1 MGARADGARLARPL
15 FQAGDGGSR
24 PTSALHL
31 WLDRVTLNVA
41 RPLNQLW
48 HSTLPRYGRGF
59 IKNQSDLCYAAE
71 HEGRYY
77 AVAILSNPVARN
89 LPQDTWLELR
99 RLAVAPDAPRNTASR
114 ILRIVALLVRRD
126 RSAITQ
132 SAFTP
137 GRYTARPAGRPR
149 SSGAG
154 RNGPAE
160 AVRGLGHSARRTSSD
175 GRSPW
180 RTEPP
185 RRRPPG
191 GRESENVSPYQTPRR
206 AYRHRREHHRRGHR
220 RVPRTGAPR
229 RDRSP

>member
-126 RSAITQ
+126 RPAIVRLVSYHAVGVHTG
-132 SAFTP
+132 AIYRAAGWTP
-137 GRYTARPAGRPR
+137 TKQRRGSEWSCGSRPR
-149 SSGAG
+149 PGAQCKADKQ
-154 RNGPAE
+154 RWEKSLA
-160 AVRGLGHSARRTSSD
+160 D
-175 GRSPW
+175 
-180 RTEPP
+180 
-185 RRRPPG
+185 
-191 GRESENVSPYQTPRR
+191 
-206 AYRHRREHHRRGHR
+206 
-220 RVPRTGAPR
+220 
-229 RDRSP
+229 